1 MLIKFRKAQSSLE
14 YITLFSVIVA
24 AIIIGQAFLK
34 KRAQGYIKEQGESIS
49 NESWSFS
56 NSQEHYKEKLTTDQV
71 ITENINTDGN
81 VDNFITG
88 DQSQGVHD
96 LQSANLY
103 SRVDRTGGETKIQR
117 YRQTDALAVETYEYN
132 DYDTTT
138 FNDFSLEGSWE
149 E

>member
-1 MLIKFRKAQSSLE
+1 MLIKLRKAQSSLE

-34 KRAQGYIKEQGESIS
+34 RRAQGYIKEQGESIS
-49 NESWSFS
+49 NEGWSFS
-56 NSQEHYKEKLTTDQV
+56 NSQEHYKEVLESDQV
-71 ITENINTDGN
+71 ITENINTEGN
-81 VDNFITG
+81 ADNFITG
-88 DQSQGVHD
+88 EGEGVHD

-117 YRQTDALAVETYEYN
+117 YRQTDALTQEDYEYD
-132 DYDTTT
+132 DYDTSA

-149 E
+149 